1 MQSSNP
7 TSGEH
12 RITEVK
18 EMQFN
23 YPAGTRYFTVY
34 WTHGRTGLKYVFPNI
49 AARDEL
55 DAYVIAMKKLDIGVD
70 TICLPTP

>member
-1 MQSSNP
+1 MPSSKA

-12 RITEVK
+12 RIYEV
-18 EMQFN
+18 EALE
-23 YPAGTRYFTVY
+23 PSPWGTTYFSVY

-55 DAYVIAMKKLDIGVD
+55 DAYVIAMKKLEEGADK
-70 TICLPTP
+70 CLSTT

>member
-1 MQSSNP
+1 MPSSNN

-12 RITEVK
+12 QIYEVV
-18 EMQFN
+18 
-23 YPAGTRYFTVY
+23 GTWGDEPWSEFHGTKYFSVY

-55 DAYVIAMKKLDIGVD
+55 EAYTIALKKLDTGD
-70 TICLPTP
+70 H

>member
-1 MQSSNP
+1 MPSSSN

-12 RITEVK
+12 QIYEVR
-18 EMQFN
+18 EWEDFRW
-23 YPAGTRYFTVY
+23 PWGTRYFSVY

-55 DAYVIAMKKLDIGVD
+55 EAYTIGLQKLAEGAD
-70 TICLPTP
+70 